1 MKVSVCI
8 PTYKRP
14 ESLSI
19 TLGRLLGEASKIDEI
34 LIGVT
39 KDLDESFGGM
49 ENTLTQLIEAFKI
62 AGIDVKVR
70 AELSGLMDAKRWFK
84 ETARN
89 EILLFLDDDAVL
101 GEGYFDLVKHFTAK
115 EVGAVSGV
123 LQTPI
128 NSMGYSDWSNV
139 PIDVEDEFSNTLIYD
154 HRRKTLLWL
163 DKYQVYM
170 HKTEKIFECEYLIGT
185 ALFVRK
191 SVLEIDMEFQHGACG
206 GEEIDFTYN
215 IYQQGLKLL
224 FDTSRLCWH
233 LHEDK
238 GGTREF
244 DRKDDKKNFDYLVKK
259 WGIGDGVR
267 NECSHY
273 QK

>member
-39 KDLDESFGGM
+39 KDLGESFGGM
-49 ENTLTQLIEAFKI
+49 ENTLTQIIEAFKI

-101 GEGYFDLVKHFTAK
+101 GEGYFDLVKHFKDK

-139 PIDVEDEFSNTLIYD
+139 
-154 HRRKTLLWL
+154 
-163 DKYQVYM
+163 
-170 HKTEKIFECEYLIGT
+170 
-185 ALFVRK
+185 
-191 SVLEIDMEFQHGACG
+191 
-206 GEEIDFTYN
+206 
-215 IYQQGLKLL
+215 
-224 FDTSRLCWH
+224 
-233 LHEDK
+233 
-238 GGTREF
+238 
-244 DRKDDKKNFDYLVKK
+244 
-259 WGIGDGVR
+259 
-267 NECSHY
+267 
-273 QK
+273 